1 VRVIA
6 VEMEFLPRL
15 VAGNRRM
22 MRMIAA
28 WRSEAGYQLPPS
40 DWLRGG
46 SSELGRRGIATRG
59 TAMLQRGRP
68 SVGGSARPR
77 EEC

>member
-1 VRVIA
+1 
-6 VEMEFLPRL
+6 
-15 VAGNRRM
+15 
-22 MRMIAA
+22 MIAA